1 MAESERCSYGLG
13 VKNMSDLVL
22 KEIYAKYGKTTL
34 EMNKLESIKW
44 LEEKF
49 WKVWWLKCKWTE

>member
-1 MAESERCSYGLG
+1 MADSERCSYGLG

-22 KEIYAKYGKTTL
+22 KEIYGKYGKTTL
-34 EMNKLESIKW
+34 EMNTLESIKW

-49 WKVWWLKCKWTE
+49 WKVW